1 MFYQLFHPHH
11 PQPHQLENESWSND
25 DHESNHESLLYEDDG
40 LNADDAIKDSNEA
53 KDAISPSYN
62 SVVIFNS
69 SIFLSFYSNAFLSS
83 SISSVITKRTPRF
96 CRFLAVWTSLTIY
109 ATPSTIYLSSFWI
122 KVSV

>member
-1 MFYQLFHPHH
+1 LFYQLLHHPH
-11 PQPHQLENESWSND
+11 PPPHQLENDESELND

-69 SIFLSFYSNAFLSS
+69 SIIGFIFSSN
-83 SISSVITKRTPRF
+83 SV
-96 CRFLAVWTSLTIY
+96 
-109 ATPSTIYLSSFWI
+109 WI
-122 KVSV
+122 QNTTA